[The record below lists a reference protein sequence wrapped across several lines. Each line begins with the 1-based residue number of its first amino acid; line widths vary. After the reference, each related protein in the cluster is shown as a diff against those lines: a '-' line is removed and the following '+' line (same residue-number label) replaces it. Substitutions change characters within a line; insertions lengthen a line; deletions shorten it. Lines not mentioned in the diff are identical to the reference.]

1 MRLSES
7 GQAIARKEPTAMLR
21 LIVFDCD
28 GVMFDSKKSNT
39 MYYNYLLA
47 QFGLPPMN
55 SDEED
60 FVHMNNVSESINHI
74 FRHYRQPSPEE
85 VHAFRRQTKYDPFLQ
100 YMEIEPDL
108 RAFLEIT
115 SPKYHL
121 AISTNRTNTMIP
133 LLQRYGLEKYFGI
146 VMTAETAARPKPAP
160 DGLIAILDHFG
171 CQPEE
176 AVFIGDSTIDEQHAA
191 AGKVSL
197 IAFRNPA
204 LQARYHVQSFL
215 EILELPPFT
224 LPEQRH

>member
-1 MRLSES
+1 
-7 GQAIARKEPTAMLR
+7 MLR
-21 LIVFDCD
+21 LIIFDCD

-47 QFGLPPMN
+47 QFGLPSMN

-60 FVHMNNVSESINHI
+60 FVHMNNVTEAIIHI
-74 FRHYRQPSPEE
+74 FRHYRQPSLAE

-108 RAFLEIT
+108 REFLEIT
-115 SPKYHL
+115 SPRYHL
-121 AISTNRTNTMIP
+121 AISTNRTNTMTP

-160 DGLIAILDHFG
+160 DALFAILKHFG

-176 AVFIGDSTIDEQHAA
+176 AVYIGDSTIDEQHAA

-197 IAFRNPA
+197 IAFKNPA
-204 LQARYHVQSFL
+204 LRARYHVRSFL
-215 EILELPPFT
+215 EILELPPFN
-224 LPEQRH
+224 PSGQGH